1 MAKAAGQT
9 KPPKPT
15 RAEKKA
21 ARAQRRESRRE
32 TWRNMRQ
39 AFTLTRQNDPR
50 FLPYVV
56 IAGVLA
62 GTVTFLIV
70 FLLSSWLFAVPMG
83 VLAALVA
90 AMLVFSRRAQKSMYA
105 QAEDQAGA
113 AGWLLSQQLKGEW
126 RLEQGVAGTT
136 QLDVVHRLVGRPG
149 VVLVG
154 EGAPQRVRPL
164 LAQEKKK
171 VARICRDAE
180 PPIPIYDIVV
190 GKGEDEVRL
199 GKLQR
204 HLLKLPPN
212 LSKEQVAALD
222 KRLKALGAARTP
234 LPQGPMPPGAKMRN
248 VQRAARRRT

>member
-1 MAKAAGQT
+1 
-9 KPPKPT
+9 
-15 RAEKKA
+15 
-21 ARAQRRESRRE
+21 
-32 TWRNMRQ
+32 MRQ

-50 FLPYVV
+50 FIPYVV
-56 IAGVLA
+56 IAAVLA
-62 GTVTFLIV
+62 AALVYLIV
-70 FLLSSWLFAVPMG
+70 LVVSGSPWFGIPLALM
-83 VLAALVA
+83 AALVA
-90 AMLVFSRRAQKSMYA
+90 AMLVFSRRAQKSMFT
-105 QAEDQAGA
+105 QAEDQRGA

-154 EGAPQRVRPL
+154 EGQSQRVRGL

-171 VARICRDAE
+171 VARIVRDAE
-180 PPIPIYDIVV
+180 PPIPIYDLVV

-199 GKLQR
+199 AKLSR
-204 HLLKLPPN
+204 YLLKLPPN
-212 LSKEQVAALD
+212 LNKEQVAALD

-248 VQRAARRRT
+248 VQRATRRRT